1 MSLRRTLKSMTAGLL
16 LRNSYREL
24 KALRAAVEAQN
35 VLLTRVCN
43 HLLPVPA
50 APDSSDADSGA
61 VDHLDPFELGLALEY
76 EAKMRQSVGRDPT
89 DEEIIA
95 FLAEEKTRAFLLQ
108 DRQRRR

>member
-1 MSLRRTLKSMTAGLL
+1 MTAGLL

-24 KALRAAVEAQN
+24 KALRHAVEAQN
-35 VLLTRVCN
+35 ALLTKVYDRVFQPD
-43 HLLPVPA
+43 LVPTT
-50 APDSSDADSGA
+50 APDSSDLGT

-95 FLAEEKTRAFLLQ
+95 FLAEEKTRAYLLQ
-108 DRQRRR
+108 DRDRRRR